1 MIDKERKFL
10 CDYHKLMRQKRTG
23 MEWKEA
29 VTTEFKIQ
37 KRMYNWRAFGM
48 LEYIRQ
54 MIEDGKLGR
63 EIIDVIYNYED
74 WIMDEVND

>member
-1 MIDKERKFL
+1 MFI
-10 CDYHKLMRQKRTG
+10 
-23 MEWKEA
+23 
-29 VTTEFKIQ
+29 
-37 KRMYNWRAFGM
+37 WRGYAM

-74 WIMDEVND
+74 WIIDEVND

>member
-1 MIDKERKFL
+1 
-10 CDYHKLMRQKRTG
+10 
-23 MEWKEA
+23 
-29 VTTEFKIQ
+29 
-37 KRMYNWRAFGM
+37 MYNWRAFGM